1 MDTIRIIFPIAVA
14 LVAILAQISV
24 WSPRRLWVKI
34 TALVTMTL
42 FLPVAYI
49 SLETL
54 LSRPKPVEMDWAS
67 ENLTDASVLAARIDE
82 EESIYLWLAVAGI
95 DEPRSYVLPWTEET
109 ARELHAAQQGAER
122 EGSDVKIRR
131 PSESG
136 EDDQEPMFY
145 AAPQETPP
153 EKQTATTGPQVFQRS
168 ASNR

>member
-14 LVAILAQISV
+14 LVAILAQIAV
-24 WSPRRLWVKI
+24 WSPRRLWVKV
-34 TALVTMTL
+34 TALVTMSL

-49 SLETL
+49 SLEAL
-54 LSRPKPVEMDWAS
+54 LSRPKPVGMDWAS
-67 ENLTDASVLAARIDE
+67 ENLEDASVLAARIDE
-82 EESIYLWLAVAGI
+82 EESIFLWLAVAGV

-131 PSESG
+131 PAESG
-136 EDDQEPMFY
+136 EDNQEPMFY

-153 EKQTATTGPQVFQRS
+153 DKQTATPGAQIFQRS
-168 ASNR
+168 ASSQ